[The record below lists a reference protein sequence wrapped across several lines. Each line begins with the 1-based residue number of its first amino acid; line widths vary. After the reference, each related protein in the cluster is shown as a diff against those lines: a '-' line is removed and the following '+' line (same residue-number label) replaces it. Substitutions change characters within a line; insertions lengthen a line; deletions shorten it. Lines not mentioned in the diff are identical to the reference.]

1 MILKQYH
8 LDVELFRSYV
18 RTYVSTIGYY
28 ETRVVR
34 PVLGHGINAGDT
46 VVLLRPYDDDED
58 GDSAVRDVK
67 QIFSE
72 LGPDVE
78 VAVERIAHDEFPTAV
93 IECVDVLLASRGE
106 TIANFGG
113 GPREIFL
120 PFSIAAL
127 VAEREIDT
135 ILQFT
140 DIDQE
145 VRQLE
150 LPDLMEPV
158 SAKTHR
164 TLETIVELGD
174 ETTLPVI
181 AEQSGQSRST
191 VGRHLD
197 ELEAAKAVQTN
208 KEEKTRHVT
217 LTLGGRLRLLRL
229 R

>member
-1 MILKQYH
+1 M
-8 LDVELFRSYV
+8 
-18 RTYVSTIGYY
+18 RTYISTIGYY
-28 ETRVVR
+28 DTRVVR
-34 PVLGHGINAGDT
+34 PALGHGVNAGDT
-46 VVLLRPYDDDED
+46 VVLLRPYNDNED
-58 GDSAVRDVK
+58 GDSAVKDVK

-78 VAVERIAHDEFPTAV
+78 VVVESITHDEFATAV
-93 IECVDVLLASRGE
+93 TECVDVLSAPREE
-106 TIANFGG
+106 TIVNFGG

-127 VAEREIDT
+127 VAVREIDT

-145 VRQLE
+145 VRELE

-158 SAKTHR
+158 SAKTHG
-164 TLETIVELGD
+164 TLRAIADLEG
-174 ETTLPVI
+174 ETTLPAI
-181 AEQSGQSRST
+181 AERSGQSRST

-197 ELEAAKAVQTN
+197 ELEAAEAIQTN
-208 KEEKTRHVT
+208 KEAKTRHVE
-217 LTLGGRLRLLRL
+217 LMLGGELRLLRL